1 MDEVDPPLGK
11 GRVCPTIRSRN
22 TECIGAEKLRWVA
35 VHTHQ
40 ELRAQSMKFMRQ
52 DPTGDEG
59 RLSPRSQ
66 PLERG
71 GEELG
76 GFDGQE
82 E

>member
-1 MDEVDPPLGK
+1 
-11 GRVCPTIRSRN
+11 
-22 TECIGAEKLRWVA
+22 
-35 VHTHQ
+35 
-40 ELRAQSMKFMRQ
+40 MKFMRQ